1 MKAYNIGDCI
11 RQLREEQ
18 NVNQEDLCH
27 GLCNK
32 STLSRIERGCHV
44 PSIGTVALLLQ
55 RLGVNEDS
63 LSFLLGTTE
72 LEISNLHKEIEALNA
87 QKKYDEALQKIGQME
102 QLTDPKDRVMQQFLL
117 RSKALAGYL
126 QDGQRVDYDNLTK
139 REMLLQA
146 IELTHPSFSLDNIGR
161 CLLGIDEIKT
171 INQIAITYSDAGD
184 RRYAIRI
191 YEQLLRYPGQN
202 LLNIDALLGV
212 MPMLHYNCSRL
223 LGLEK
228 RFEEELEVAQTG
240 YEICVKYNRARMMG
254 GLLLNMAC
262 ALQELGRDEES
273 KKKFAESYSAYY
285 LMVDLKSC
293 ELIKEHVKKTYNME
307 LNLPF

>member
-139 REMLLQA
+139 REMLLRA
-146 IELTHPSFSLDNIGR
+146 IELTHPHFSLDNIGK

-171 INQIAITYSDAGD
+171 INQIAITYSEAGD
-184 RRYAIRI
+184 RRYAIHI
-191 YEQLLRYPGQN
+191 YRQLFEYPRSRFYN
-202 LLNIDALLGV
+202 TEAEVSVLT
-212 MPMLHYNCSRL
+212 MLAYNYSRL
-223 LGLEK
+223 LGRE
-228 RFEEELEVAQTG
+228 RRYEECIEYAQMG
-240 YEICVKYNRARMMG
+240 YEACIKYNKARMLG
-254 GLLLNMAC
+254 GLLLNWGY
-262 ALQELGRDEES
+262 ALQKLGQEEES
-273 KKKFAESYSAYY
+273 KSKIKDSYHAYRLMQRFPEAEN
-285 LMVDLKSC
+285 
-293 ELIKEHVKKTYNME
+293 VKKYAKETF
-307 LNLPF
+307 NLDLAD

>member
-44 PSIGTVALLLQ
+44 PSIGTIALLLQ
-55 RLGVNEDS
+55 RLGVNEDY

-72 LEISNLHKEIEALNA
+72 MEIFNLHKEIEALNA

-117 RSKALAGYL
+117 RSKALAGHL
-126 QDGQRVDYDNLTK
+126 QDGQRVAYDNLAK

-184 RRYAIRI
+184 RRYAIHI
-191 YEQLLRYPGQN
+191 YRQLFEYPRSRFYN
-202 LLNIDALLGV
+202 TEAEVSVLTMMAYNYSTLLGRERR
-212 MPMLHYNCSRL
+212 Y
-223 LGLEK
+223 
-228 RFEEELEVAQTG
+228 EECIEYAQMG
-240 YEICVKYNRARMMG
+240 YEACIKYNKARMLG
-254 GLLLNMAC
+254 GLLLNWGY
-262 ALQELGRDEES
+262 ALQKLGQEEES
-273 KKKFAESYSAYY
+273 KSKIKDSYHAYRLMQRFPEAEN
-285 LMVDLKSC
+285 
-293 ELIKEHVKKTYNME
+293 VKKYAKETF
-307 LNLPF
+307 NLDLAD

>member
-44 PSIGTVALLLQ
+44 PSMGTVALLLQ
-55 RLGVNEDS
+55 RLGVNEDY

-87 QKKYDEALQKIGQME
+87 QKKYDEALEKIGQME

-117 RSKALAGYL
+117 RSKALAGHL
-126 QDGQRVDYDNLTK
+126 QDGQRVAYDNLAK

-184 RRYAIRI
+184 RRYAIHI
-191 YEQLLRYPGQN
+191 YRQLFEYPRSRFYN
-202 LLNIDALLGV
+202 TEAEVSVLTMMAYNYSTLLGRERR
-212 MPMLHYNCSRL
+212 Y
-223 LGLEK
+223 
-228 RFEEELEVAQTG
+228 EECIEYAQMG
-240 YEICVKYNRARMMG
+240 YEACIKYNKARMLG
-254 GLLLNMAC
+254 GLLLNWGY
-262 ALQELGRDEES
+262 ALQKLGQEEES
-273 KKKFAESYSAYY
+273 KSKIKDSYHAYRLMQRFPEAEN
-285 LMVDLKSC
+285 
-293 ELIKEHVKKTYNME
+293 VKKYAKETF
-307 LNLPF
+307 NLDLAD

>member
-27 GLCNK
+27 GLCSK

-44 PSIGTVALLLQ
+44 PSMGTVALLLQ
-55 RLGVNEDS
+55 RLGVNEDY

-72 LEISNLHKEIEALNA
+72 MEISNLHKEIEALNA
-87 QKKYDEALQKIGQME
+87 QRKYDEALQKIGKME

-117 RSKALAGYL
+117 RSKALAGHL

-139 REMLLQA
+139 REMLLRA
-146 IELTHPSFSLDNIGR
+146 IELTHPHFSLDNIGK

-184 RRYAIRI
+184 RRYAIHI
-191 YEQLLRYPGQN
+191 YRQLFEYPRSRFYN
-202 LLNIDALLGV
+202 TEAEVSVLT
-212 MPMLHYNCSRL
+212 MLAYNYSRL
-223 LGLEK
+223 LGQE
-228 RFEEELEVAQTG
+228 RRYEECIEYAQMG
-240 YEICVKYNRARMMG
+240 YEACIRYNKCYELG
-254 GLLLNMAC
+254 GLLINMAC
-262 ALQELGRDEES
+262 ALHALGQDEES
-273 KKKFAESYSAYY
+273 KERAKSAYHAY
-285 LMVDLKSC
+285 HLMRRFSEADN
-293 ELIKEHVKKTYNME
+293 VKNFIRETFGLE
-307 LNLPF
+307 IEP

>member
-139 REMLLQA
+139 REMLLRA
-146 IELTHPSFSLDNIGR
+146 IELTHPHFSLDNIGK

-184 RRYAIRI
+184 RRYAIHI
-191 YEQLLRYPGQN
+191 YRQLFEYPRSRFYN
-202 LLNIDALLGV
+202 TEAEVSVLTMLAYNYSTLLGRERR
-212 MPMLHYNCSRL
+212 Y
-223 LGLEK
+223 
-228 RFEEELEVAQTG
+228 EECIEYAQMG
-240 YEICVKYNRARMMG
+240 YEACIKYNKARMLG
-254 GLLLNMAC
+254 GLLLNWGY
-262 ALQELGRDEES
+262 ALQKLGQEEES
-273 KKKFAESYSAYY
+273 KSKIKDSYHAYRLMQRFPEAEN
-285 LMVDLKSC
+285 
-293 ELIKEHVKKTYNME
+293 VKKYAKETFGLE
-307 LNLPF
+307 LVD

>member
-55 RLGVNEDS
+55 RLGVNEDY

-87 QKKYDEALQKIGQME
+87 QRKYDEALQKIGRME

-117 RSKALAGYL
+117 RSKALAGHL
-126 QDGQRVDYDNLTK
+126 QDGQRVAYDNLAK

-184 RRYAIRI
+184 RRYAIHI
-191 YEQLLRYPGQN
+191 YRQLFEYPRSRFYNTEAEVSVLTMMAYNYSTLLERERRY
-202 LLNIDALLGV
+202 
-212 MPMLHYNCSRL
+212 
-223 LGLEK
+223 
-228 RFEEELEVAQTG
+228 EECIEYTQMG
-240 YEICVKYNRARMMG
+240 YEACIKYNKARMLG
-254 GLLLNMAC
+254 GLLLNWGY
-262 ALQELGRDEES
+262 ALQKLGQEEES
-273 KKKFAESYSAYY
+273 KSKIKDSYHAYRLMQRFPEAEN
-285 LMVDLKSC
+285 
-293 ELIKEHVKKTYNME
+293 VKKYAKETF
-307 LNLPF
+307 NLDLAD

>member
-27 GLCNK
+27 GLCSK

-44 PSIGTVALLLQ
+44 PSMGTVALLLQ

-87 QKKYDEALQKIGQME
+87 QKKYDEALQKIGKME

-139 REMLLQA
+139 REMLLRA
-146 IELTHPSFSLDNIGR
+146 IELTHPHFSLDNIGK
-161 CLLGIDEIKT
+161 CLLGIDEIQT
-171 INQIAITYSDAGD
+171 INQIAITYSEAGD
-184 RRYAIRI
+184 RRYAIHI
-191 YEQLLRYPGQN
+191 YRQLFEYPRRRS
-202 LLNIDALLGV
+202 
-212 MPMLHYNCSRL
+212 YNT
-223 LGLEK
+223 EA
-228 RFEEELEVAQTG
+228 EV
-240 YEICVKYNRARMMG
+240 
-254 GLLLNMAC
+254 
-262 ALQELGRDEES
+262 
-273 KKKFAESYSAYY
+273 
-285 LMVDLKSC
+285 
-293 ELIKEHVKKTYNME
+293 
-307 LNLPF
+307 

>member
-44 PSIGTVALLLQ
+44 PSIGTIALLLQ

-72 LEISNLHKEIEALNA
+72 MEISNLHKEIEALNA

-139 REMLLQA
+139 REMLLRA
-146 IELTHPSFSLDNIGR
+146 IELTHPHFSLDNIGK

-184 RRYAIRI
+184 RRYAIHI
-191 YEQLLRYPGQN
+191 YRQLFEYPRSRFYN
-202 LLNIDALLGV
+202 TEAEVSVVTMLAYNYSTLLGRERR
-212 MPMLHYNCSRL
+212 Y
-223 LGLEK
+223 
-228 RFEEELEVAQTG
+228 EECIEYAQMG
-240 YEICVKYNRARMMG
+240 YEACIKYNKARMLG
-254 GLLLNMAC
+254 GLLLNWGY
-262 ALQELGRDEES
+262 ALQKLGQEEES
-273 KKKFAESYSAYY
+273 KSKIKDSYHAYRLMQRFPEAEN
-285 LMVDLKSC
+285 
-293 ELIKEHVKKTYNME
+293 VKKYAKETFGLE
-307 LNLPF
+307 LVD

>member
-44 PSIGTVALLLQ
+44 PSIGAIALLLQ

-72 LEISNLHKEIEALNA
+72 MEISNLHKEIEALNA

-126 QDGQRVDYDNLTK
+126 QDR
-139 REMLLQA
+139 
-146 IELTHPSFSLDNIGR
+146 
-161 CLLGIDEIKT
+161 
-171 INQIAITYSDAGD
+171 
-184 RRYAIRI
+184 
-191 YEQLLRYPGQN
+191 
-202 LLNIDALLGV
+202 
-212 MPMLHYNCSRL
+212 
-223 LGLEK
+223 
-228 RFEEELEVAQTG
+228 
-240 YEICVKYNRARMMG
+240 
-254 GLLLNMAC
+254 
-262 ALQELGRDEES
+262 
-273 KKKFAESYSAYY
+273 
-285 LMVDLKSC
+285 
-293 ELIKEHVKKTYNME
+293 
-307 LNLPF
+307 

>member
-55 RLGVNEDS
+55 RLGVNEDY

-87 QKKYDEALQKIGQME
+87 QKKYDEALQKIGRME

-117 RSKALAGYL
+117 RSKALAGHL

-139 REMLLQA
+139 REMLLRA

-184 RRYAIRI
+184 RRYAIHI
-191 YEQLLRYPGQN
+191 YRQLFEYPRSRFYN
-202 LLNIDALLGV
+202 TEAEVSVLTMMAYNYSTLLGRERR
-212 MPMLHYNCSRL
+212 Y
-223 LGLEK
+223 
-228 RFEEELEVAQTG
+228 EECIEYAQMG
-240 YEICVKYNRARMMG
+240 YEACIKYNKARMLG
-254 GLLLNMAC
+254 GLLLNWGY
-262 ALQELGRDEES
+262 ALQKLGQEEES
-273 KKKFAESYSAYY
+273 KSKIKDSYHAYRLMQRFPEAEN
-285 LMVDLKSC
+285 
-293 ELIKEHVKKTYNME
+293 VKKYAKETFGLE
-307 LNLPF
+307 LVD

>member
-18 NVNQEDLCH
+18 NVNQEDLCR
-27 GLCNK
+27 GLCSK

-44 PSIGTVALLLQ
+44 PSMGTVALLLQ

-63 LSFLLGTTE
+63 LSFLLGTAE
-72 LEISNLHKEIEALNA
+72 MEISNLHKEIEALNA
-87 QKKYDEALQKIGQME
+87 QRKYDEALQKIGRME

-117 RSKALAGYL
+117 RSKALAGHL
-126 QDGQRVDYDNLTK
+126 QDGQRVAYDNLAK

-184 RRYAIRI
+184 RRYAIHI
-191 YEQLLRYPGQN
+191 YRQLFEYPRSRFYN
-202 LLNIDALLGV
+202 TEAEVSVVTMLAYNYSTLLGRERR
-212 MPMLHYNCSRL
+212 Y
-223 LGLEK
+223 
-228 RFEEELEVAQTG
+228 EECIEYAQMG
-240 YEICVKYNRARMMG
+240 YEACIKYNKARMLG
-254 GLLLNMAC
+254 GLLLNWGY
-262 ALQELGRDEES
+262 ALQKLGQEEFDS
-273 KKKFAESYSAYY
+273 
-285 LMVDLKSC
+285 
-293 ELIKEHVKKTYNME
+293 
-307 LNLPF
+307 

>member
-27 GLCNK
+27 GLCSK

-72 LEISNLHKEIEALNA
+72 MEISNLHKEIEALNA

-139 REMLLQA
+139 REMLLRA
-146 IELTHPSFSLDNIGR
+146 IELTHPHFSLDNIGK

-184 RRYAIRI
+184 RRYAIHI
-191 YEQLLRYPGQN
+191 YRQLFEYPRSRFYN
-202 LLNIDALLGV
+202 TEAEVSVLT
-212 MPMLHYNCSRL
+212 MLAYNYSRL
-223 LGLEK
+223 LGQERRYEECLEY
-228 RFEEELEVAQTG
+228 AQMG
-240 YEICVKYNRARMMG
+240 YEACIKYNQARTLG
-254 GLLLNMAC
+254 GLLINMAC
-262 ALQELGRDEES
+262 ALHELGQDEES
-273 KKKFAESYSAYY
+273 IAKVKDSYHAYRLMQRFPEAEN
-285 LMVDLKSC
+285 
-293 ELIKEHVKKTYNME
+293 VKKYAKETF
-307 LNLPF
+307 NLDLAD

>member
-72 LEISNLHKEIEALNA
+72 MEISNLHKEIEALNA

-117 RSKALAGYL
+117 RLKALAGYL

-139 REMLLQA
+139 REMLLRA
-146 IELTHPSFSLDNIGR
+146 IELTHPHFSLDNIGK

-184 RRYAIRI
+184 RRYAIHI
-191 YEQLLRYPGQN
+191 YRQLFEYPRSRFYN
-202 LLNIDALLGV
+202 TEAEVSVVTMLAYNYSTLLGRERR
-212 MPMLHYNCSRL
+212 Y
-223 LGLEK
+223 
-228 RFEEELEVAQTG
+228 EECIEYAQMG
-240 YEICVKYNRARMMG
+240 YEACIKYNKARMLG
-254 GLLLNMAC
+254 GLLLNWGY
-262 ALQELGRDEES
+262 ALQKLGQEEES
-273 KKKFAESYSAYY
+273 KSKIKDSYHAYRLMQRFPEAEN
-285 LMVDLKSC
+285 
-293 ELIKEHVKKTYNME
+293 VKKYAKETFGLE
-307 LNLPF
+307 LVD

>member
-117 RSKALAGYL
+117 RSKALAGHL
-126 QDGQRVDYDNLTK
+126 QDGQRVAYDNLAK

-184 RRYAIRI
+184 RRYAIHI
-191 YEQLLRYPGQN
+191 YRQLFEYPRSRFYN
-202 LLNIDALLGV
+202 TEAEVSVLTMLAYNYSTLLGRERR
-212 MPMLHYNCSRL
+212 Y
-223 LGLEK
+223 
-228 RFEEELEVAQTG
+228 EECIEYAQMG
-240 YEICVKYNRARMMG
+240 YEACIKYNKARMLG
-254 GLLLNMAC
+254 GLLLNWGY
-262 ALQELGRDEES
+262 ALQKLGQEEES
-273 KKKFAESYSAYY
+273 KSKIKDSYHAYRLMQRFPEAEN
-285 LMVDLKSC
+285 
-293 ELIKEHVKKTYNME
+293 VKKYAKETF
-307 LNLPF
+307 NLDLAD

>member
-18 NVNQEDLCH
+18 NVNQEDLCR
-27 GLCNK
+27 GLCSK

-87 QKKYDEALQKIGQME
+87 QKKYDEALQKIGKME

-117 RSKALAGYL
+117 RSKALAGHL
-126 QDGQRVDYDNLTK
+126 QDGQRVAYDNLAK

-171 INQIAITYSDAGD
+171 INQIAITYSDAGE
-184 RRYAIRI
+184 RRYAIHI
-191 YEQLLRYPGQN
+191 YRQLFDYPRSRFYN
-202 LLNIDALLGV
+202 TEAEVSVLTMLAYNYSTLLGRERR
-212 MPMLHYNCSRL
+212 Y
-223 LGLEK
+223 
-228 RFEEELEVAQTG
+228 EECIEYAQMG
-240 YEICVKYNRARMMG
+240 YEACIKYNKARMLG
-254 GLLLNMAC
+254 GLLLNWGY
-262 ALQELGRDEES
+262 ALQKLGQEEES
-273 KKKFAESYSAYY
+273 KSKIKDSYHAYRLMQRFPEAEN
-285 LMVDLKSC
+285 
-293 ELIKEHVKKTYNME
+293 VKKYAKETF
-307 LNLPF
+307 NLDLAD

>member
-72 LEISNLHKEIEALNA
+72 MEISNLHKEIEALNA

-102 QLTDPKDRVMQQFLL
+102 QMTDPKDRVMQQFLL

-139 REMLLQA
+139 REMLLRA
-146 IELTHPSFSLDNIGR
+146 IELTHPHFSLDNIGK

-171 INQIAITYSDAGD
+171 INQIAITYSEAGD
-184 RRYAIRI
+184 RRYAIHI
-191 YEQLLRYPGQN
+191 YRQLFEYPRSRFYN
-202 LLNIDALLGV
+202 TEAEVSVLTMLAYNYSTLLGRERR
-212 MPMLHYNCSRL
+212 Y
-223 LGLEK
+223 
-228 RFEEELEVAQTG
+228 EECIEYAQMG
-240 YEICVKYNRARMMG
+240 YEACIKYNKARMLG
-254 GLLLNMAC
+254 GLLLNWGY
-262 ALQELGRDEES
+262 ALQKLGQEEES
-273 KKKFAESYSAYY
+273 KSKIKDSYHAYRLMQRFPEAEN
-285 LMVDLKSC
+285 
-293 ELIKEHVKKTYNME
+293 VKKYAKETF
-307 LNLPF
+307 NLDLAD

>member
-139 REMLLQA
+139 REMLLRA
-146 IELTHPSFSLDNIGR
+146 IELTHPHFSLDNIGK

-171 INQIAITYSDAGD
+171 INQIAITYSEAGD
-184 RRYAIRI
+184 RRYAIHI
-191 YEQLLRYPGQN
+191 YRQLFEYPRSRFYN
-202 LLNIDALLGV
+202 TEAEVSVLTMLAYNYSTLLGRERR
-212 MPMLHYNCSRL
+212 Y
-223 LGLEK
+223 
-228 RFEEELEVAQTG
+228 EECIEYAQMG
-240 YEICVKYNRARMMG
+240 YEACIKYNKARMLG
-254 GLLLNMAC
+254 GLLLNWGY
-262 ALQELGRDEES
+262 ALQKLGQEEES
-273 KKKFAESYSAYY
+273 KSKIKDSYHAYRLMQRFPEAEN
-285 LMVDLKSC
+285 
-293 ELIKEHVKKTYNME
+293 VKKYAKETF
-307 LNLPF
+307 NLDLAD

>member
-18 NVNQEDLCH
+18 NVNQEDLCR
-27 GLCNK
+27 GLCSK

-44 PSIGTVALLLQ
+44 PSMGTVALLLQ
-55 RLGVNEDS
+55 RLGVNEDY

-87 QKKYDEALQKIGQME
+87 QRKYDEALQKIGRME

-117 RSKALAGYL
+117 RSKALAGHL
-126 QDGQRVDYDNLTK
+126 QDGQRVAYDNLAK

-171 INQIAITYSDAGD
+171 INQIAITYSDAGE
-184 RRYAIRI
+184 RRYAIHI
-191 YEQLLRYPGQN
+191 YRQLFDYPRSRFYN
-202 LLNIDALLGV
+202 TEAEVSVLT
-212 MPMLHYNCSRL
+212 MLAYNYSRL
-223 LGLEK
+223 LGQE
-228 RFEEELEVAQTG
+228 RRYEECIEYAQMG
-240 YEICVKYNRARMMG
+240 YEACIRYNKCYELG
-254 GLLLNMAC
+254 GLLINMAC
-262 ALQELGRDEES
+262 ALHALGQDEES
-273 KKKFAESYSAYY
+273 KERAKSAYHAY
-285 LMVDLKSC
+285 HLMRRFSEADN
-293 ELIKEHVKKTYNME
+293 VKNFIRETFGLE
-307 LNLPF
+307 IEP

>member
-18 NVNQEDLCH
+18 NVNQEDLCR
-27 GLCNK
+27 GLCSK

-44 PSIGTVALLLQ
+44 PSMGTVALLLQ

-63 LSFLLGTTE
+63 LSFLLGTAE
-72 LEISNLHKEIEALNA
+72 MEISNLHKEIEALNA
-87 QKKYDEALQKIGQME
+87 QRKYDEALQKIGQME

-117 RSKALAGYL
+117 RSKALAGHL
-126 QDGQRVDYDNLTK
+126 QDGQRVAYDNLAK

-184 RRYAIRI
+184 RRYAIHI
-191 YEQLLRYPGQN
+191 YRQLFEYPRSRFYN
-202 LLNIDALLGV
+202 TEAEVSVLTMLAYNYSTLLGRERR
-212 MPMLHYNCSRL
+212 Y
-223 LGLEK
+223 
-228 RFEEELEVAQTG
+228 EECIEYAQMG
-240 YEICVKYNRARMMG
+240 YEACIKYNKARMLG
-254 GLLLNMAC
+254 GLLLNWGY
-262 ALQELGRDEES
+262 ALQKLGQEEES
-273 KKKFAESYSAYY
+273 KSKIKDSYHAYRLMQRFPEAEN
-285 LMVDLKSC
+285 
-293 ELIKEHVKKTYNME
+293 VKKYAKETF
-307 LNLPF
+307 NLDLAD

>member
-44 PSIGTVALLLQ
+44 PSIGTIALLLQ
-55 RLGVNEDS
+55 RLGVNEDY

-72 LEISNLHKEIEALNA
+72 MEISNLHKEIEALNA

-126 QDGQRVDYDNLTK
+126 QGGQRVDYDNLTK
-139 REMLLQA
+139 REMLLRA
-146 IELTHPSFSLDNIGR
+146 IELTHPHFSLDNIGK

-184 RRYAIRI
+184 RRYAIHI
-191 YEQLLRYPGQN
+191 YRQLFEYPRSRFYN
-202 LLNIDALLGV
+202 TEAEVSVVTMLAYNYSTLLGRERR
-212 MPMLHYNCSRL
+212 Y
-223 LGLEK
+223 
-228 RFEEELEVAQTG
+228 EECIEYAQMG
-240 YEICVKYNRARMMG
+240 YEACIKYNKARMLG
-254 GLLLNMAC
+254 GLLLNWGY
-262 ALQELGRDEES
+262 ALQKLGQEEES
-273 KKKFAESYSAYY
+273 KSKIKDSYHAYRLMQRFPEAEN
-285 LMVDLKSC
+285 
-293 ELIKEHVKKTYNME
+293 VKKYAKETFGLE
-307 LNLPF
+307 LVD

>member
-44 PSIGTVALLLQ
+44 PSIGTIALLLQ

-72 LEISNLHKEIEALNA
+72 MEISNLHKEIEALNA

-126 QDGQRVDYDNLTK
+126 QGGQRVDYDNLTK
-139 REMLLQA
+139 REMLLRA
-146 IELTHPSFSLDNIGR
+146 IELTHPHFSLDNIGK

-184 RRYAIRI
+184 RRYAIHI
-191 YEQLLRYPGQN
+191 YRQLFEYPRSRFYN
-202 LLNIDALLGV
+202 TEAEVSVVTMLAYNYSTLLGRERR
-212 MPMLHYNCSRL
+212 Y
-223 LGLEK
+223 
-228 RFEEELEVAQTG
+228 EECIEYAQMG
-240 YEICVKYNRARMMG
+240 YEACIKYNKARMLG
-254 GLLLNMAC
+254 GLLLNWGY
-262 ALQELGRDEES
+262 ALQKLGQEEES
-273 KKKFAESYSAYY
+273 KSKIKDSYHAYRLMQRFPEAEN
-285 LMVDLKSC
+285 
-293 ELIKEHVKKTYNME
+293 VKKYAKETFGLE
-307 LNLPF
+307 LVD

>member
-55 RLGVNEDS
+55 RLGVNEDY

-87 QKKYDEALQKIGQME
+87 QKKYDEALEKIGQME

-139 REMLLQA
+139 REMLLRA
-146 IELTHPSFSLDNIGR
+146 IELTHPHFSLDNIGK

-184 RRYAIRI
+184 RRYAIHI
-191 YEQLLRYPGQN
+191 YRQLFEYPRSRFYN
-202 LLNIDALLGV
+202 TEAEVSVLTMLAYNYSTLLGRERR
-212 MPMLHYNCSRL
+212 Y
-223 LGLEK
+223 
-228 RFEEELEVAQTG
+228 EECIEYAQMG
-240 YEICVKYNRARMMG
+240 YEACIKYNKARMLG
-254 GLLLNMAC
+254 GLLLNWGY
-262 ALQELGRDEES
+262 ALQKLGQEEES
-273 KKKFAESYSAYY
+273 KSKIKDSYHAYRLIQRFPEAEN
-285 LMVDLKSC
+285 
-293 ELIKEHVKKTYNME
+293 VKKYAKETFGLE
-307 LNLPF
+307 LVD

>member
-72 LEISNLHKEIEALNA
+72 MEISNLHKEIEALNA

-139 REMLLQA
+139 REMLLRA
-146 IELTHPSFSLDNIGR
+146 IELTHPHFSLDNIGK

-184 RRYAIRI
+184 RRYAIHI
-191 YEQLLRYPGQN
+191 YRQLFEYPRSRFYNTEAEVSVLTMMAYNYSTLPGRERRY
-202 LLNIDALLGV
+202 
-212 MPMLHYNCSRL
+212 
-223 LGLEK
+223 
-228 RFEEELEVAQTG
+228 EECIEYAQMG
-240 YEICVKYNRARMMG
+240 YEACIKYNKARMLG
-254 GLLLNMAC
+254 GLLLNWGY
-262 ALQELGRDEES
+262 ALQKLGQEEES
-273 KKKFAESYSAYY
+273 KSKIKDSYHAYRLMQRFPEAEN
-285 LMVDLKSC
+285 
-293 ELIKEHVKKTYNME
+293 VKKYAKETFGLE
-307 LNLPF
+307 LVD

>member
-117 RSKALAGYL
+117 RSKALAGHL
-126 QDGQRVDYDNLTK
+126 QDGQRVAYDNLAK

-184 RRYAIRI
+184 RRYAIHI
-191 YEQLLRYPGQN
+191 YRQLFEYPRSRFYN
-202 LLNIDALLGV
+202 TEAEVSVLTMMAYNYSTLLGRERR
-212 MPMLHYNCSRL
+212 Y
-223 LGLEK
+223 
-228 RFEEELEVAQTG
+228 EECIEYAQMG
-240 YEICVKYNRARMMG
+240 YEACIKYNKARMLG
-254 GLLLNMAC
+254 GLLLNWGY
-262 ALQELGRDEES
+262 ALQKLGQEEES
-273 KKKFAESYSAYY
+273 KSKIKDSYHAYRLMQRFPEAEN
-285 LMVDLKSC
+285 
-293 ELIKEHVKKTYNME
+293 VKKYAKETLGLE
-307 LNLPF
+307 LDT

>member
-18 NVNQEDLCH
+18 NVNQEDLCR

-44 PSIGTVALLLQ
+44 PSMGTVALLLQ

-63 LSFLLGTTE
+63 LSFLLGTAE
-72 LEISNLHKEIEALNA
+72 MEISNLHKEIEAL
-87 QKKYDEALQKIGQME
+87 QKIGQME
-102 QLTDPKDRVMQQFLL
+102 QMTDPKDRVMQQFLL

-139 REMLLQA
+139 REMLLRA

-171 INQIAITYSDAGD
+171 INQIAITYSEAGD
-184 RRYAIRI
+184 RRYAIHI
-191 YEQLLRYPGQN
+191 YRQLFEYPRSRFYN
-202 LLNIDALLGV
+202 TEAEVSVLT
-212 MPMLHYNCSRL
+212 MLAYNYSRL
-223 LGLEK
+223 LGQERRYEECLEY
-228 RFEEELEVAQTG
+228 AQMG
-240 YEICVKYNRARMMG
+240 YEVCIKYNKARMLG
-254 GLLLNMAC
+254 GLLINMAC
-262 ALQELGRDEES
+262 ALHELGQDEES
-273 KKKFAESYSAYY
+273 IVKVKDSYHAYRLMQRFPEAEN
-285 LMVDLKSC
+285 
-293 ELIKEHVKKTYNME
+293 VKKYAKETFGLE
-307 LNLPF
+307 LVD

>member
-55 RLGVNEDS
+55 RLGVNEDY

-87 QKKYDEALQKIGQME
+87 QKKYDEALEKIGQME

-117 RSKALAGYL
+117 RSKALAGHL
-126 QDGQRVDYDNLTK
+126 QDGQRVAYDNLAK

-184 RRYAIRI
+184 RRYAIHI
-191 YEQLLRYPGQN
+191 YRQLFEYPRSRFYN
-202 LLNIDALLGV
+202 TEAEVSVLTMLAYNYSTLLGRERR
-212 MPMLHYNCSRL
+212 Y
-223 LGLEK
+223 
-228 RFEEELEVAQTG
+228 EECIEYAQMG
-240 YEICVKYNRARMMG
+240 YEACIKYNKARMLG
-254 GLLLNMAC
+254 GLLLNWGY
-262 ALQELGRDEES
+262 ALQKLGQEEES
-273 KKKFAESYSAYY
+273 KSKIKDSYHAYRLMQRFPEAEN
-285 LMVDLKSC
+285 
-293 ELIKEHVKKTYNME
+293 VKKYAKETLGLE
-307 LNLPF
+307 LDT

>member
-139 REMLLQA
+139 REMLLRA
-146 IELTHPSFSLDNIGR
+146 IELTHPYFSLDNIGK

-184 RRYAIRI
+184 RRYAIHI
-191 YEQLLRYPGQN
+191 YRQLFEYPRSRFYN
-202 LLNIDALLGV
+202 TEAEVSVLTMLAYNYSTLLGRERR
-212 MPMLHYNCSRL
+212 Y
-223 LGLEK
+223 
-228 RFEEELEVAQTG
+228 EECIEYAQMG
-240 YEICVKYNRARMMG
+240 YEACIKYNKARMLG
-254 GLLLNMAC
+254 GLLLNWGY
-262 ALQELGRDEES
+262 ALQKLGQEEES
-273 KKKFAESYSAYY
+273 KSKIKDSYHAYRLMQRFPEAEN
-285 LMVDLKSC
+285 
-293 ELIKEHVKKTYNME
+293 VKKYAKETLGLE
-307 LNLPF
+307 LDT